1 MENHVSRWFNVQTV
15 PQSHT
20 FSLEDRPGMQPIPL
34 CRTIPIIDLG
44 SETNSERMDTVHKII
59 KASQEYG
66 FFQVTNHGVPEDV
79 IGEAVKVL
87 EELFSMP
94 VEEISKEANASGWV
108 YMGSTSFAAKGAHL
122 WRDNVK
128 HPCHPLEECLQHWP
142 QKPTRYRDV
151 VSAYIVEIR
160 RLSLRILELISQGLG
175 LEKAYLGGISKV
187 QFLTASNYPPCPD
200 PSLTLGLLKHFDHSL
215 ITILFQGNVEGLQ
228 VLKDGK
234 WIGVEVVPDAFVVNI
249 GTQVEIIS
257 NGKVRSAEH
266 RVVTNKE
273 EARTTIATFINP
285 CPDCIIEPAKVFV
298 NEVNPPLYP
307 PQSFKDFVNVTKPF
321 GPFTDAIQ
329 NGVPLQN

>member
-15 PQSHT
+15 PESHT
-20 FSLEDRPGMQPIPL
+20 FSIEDRPGKKQIPL
-34 CRTIPIIDLG
+34 CRTIPIIDLA
-44 SETNSERMDTVHKII
+44 NSERMEIVQEII

-79 IGEAVKVL
+79 INGAVKVL
-87 EELFSMP
+87 EELFTMP
-94 VEEISKEANASGWV
+94 VDEISKEANSNGWV
-108 YMGSTSFAAKGAHL
+108 YMGSTSFATKVPICGGTTLNIHATL
-122 WRDNVK
+122 WNN
-128 HPCHPLEECLQHWP
+128 PCKIGPKSQH
-142 QKPTRYRDV
+142 
-151 VSAYIVEIR
+151 
-160 RLSLRILELISQGLG
+160 GLG
-175 LEKAYLGGISKV
+175 LEKGYLGGISQV

-234 WIGVEVVPDAFVVNI
+234 WIGVEVVPNAFVVNI

-257 NGKVRSAEH
+257 NGKLRSAQH

-285 CPDCIIEPAKVFV
+285 CPDCIIEPSKVIV
-298 NEVNPPLYP
+298 NEANPPLYP
-307 PQSFKDFVNVTKPF
+307 PLSFKEFVNVSKPF
-321 GPFTDAIQ
+321 GPYTDVIQ
-329 NGVPLQN
+329 NGCIDE